1 MSRAN
6 RKKESAMAASALKK
20 KNPMEALVER
30 FGEIIDQG
38 AKTMNA
44 GQLRESENS
53 FSEIIDRAVARK

>member
-1 MSRAN
+1 
-6 RKKESAMAASALKK
+6 MAASALKK